1 MTLPNRHR
9 RLTRPR
15 ALLFDYGGTLVEED
29 AFDVRAGVDVLLAH
43 AIDWP
48 PNVSLAAILARVE
61 RVGRDVSA
69 RRDEYQIETPWPAIT
84 RLIYDYFGICFAEP
98 LSELEL
104 AFWDASVTTRPM
116 PGVHETLRAIRDMG
130 LPMAVVSNSS
140 FRGEIIRYE
149 LSRHRLAEYFTNI
162 VASADYAVRKPNPLL
177 FETAAGLIDVRPSEV
192 WFVGDRLDTDVAGAR
207 AAGMQPV
214 WFASSDTAAGDD
226 ALVTVANWGELLAIL
241 RGLAH

>member
-1 MTLPNRHR
+1 VTAR
-9 RLTRPR
+9 RPR
-15 ALLFDYGGTLVEED
+15 GLLFDYGGTLVEED
-29 AFDVRAGVDVLLAH
+29 PFDVRAGVDVLLAD
-43 AIDWP
+43 AVDRP
-48 PNVSLAAILARVE
+48 PNVSLDAILE
-61 RVGRDVSA
+61 RGDWIGREVSA

-84 RLIYDYFGICFAEP
+84 RLIYDYFGICFRRP

-116 PGVHETLRAIRDMG
+116 AGVHETLFAIRDMG
-130 LPMAVVSNSS
+130 VPMAVVSNSS

-149 LSRHRLAEYFTNI
+149 LSRHGLAEYFTHI

-177 FETAAGLIDVRPSEV
+177 FETAAALIQVRPSDV

-207 AAGMQPV
+207 AAGMEPV
-214 WFASSDTAAGDD
+214 WFAPTDPAAGDD
-226 ALVTVANWGELLAIL
+226 ALVRVANWGELLVAL